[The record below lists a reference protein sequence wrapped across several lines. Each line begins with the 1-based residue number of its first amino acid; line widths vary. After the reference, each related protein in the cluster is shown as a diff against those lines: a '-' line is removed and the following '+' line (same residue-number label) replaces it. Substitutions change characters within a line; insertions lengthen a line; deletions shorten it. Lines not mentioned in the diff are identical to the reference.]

1 MMQLQK
7 PHPTV
12 QLHQICKRFENV
24 EANKSINLELR
35 AGEIQALL
43 GENGAG
49 KTTLMNILSGWH
61 QADSGE
67 IIIRGRVANIH
78 SPSDAIQLGIGMVHQ
93 HFRLVEEMTVAE
105 NIFLGWRKTP
115 WLTTKKS
122 LSRHVKKAAEELDY
136 SIDANAKVWQLSV
149 GEQQRVE
156 IIRLLIRGA
165 EILILDE
172 PTAVL
177 TSQESTALF
186 RALRKLASSG
196 RSIVFISH
204 KLDEVLE
211 ISDRIT
217 VLRNGEV
224 VGTSITSECDSRV
237 LASMMVGQDVNL
249 HNYKKEGSAGSVL
262 LEINDL
268 QAMGDRGLLTLKGL
282 SLSVHEREIL
292 GIAGVAGNGQRELA
306 EVLMGIRPKL
316 DGTIVIGGNAQWT
329 MEPRRLAEAGIGNIP
344 EDRAG
349 SGLFSSLS
357 IMHNAILRSYYRPP
371 IRRGNKIDGKKAIEF
386 TNRLIQRGNIKA
398 GSIQSP
404 VSELSGGNQQKLVAH
419 REIENA
425 SRILIAMHPT
435 RGLDFV
441 AADDIRKELINHR
454 NQDRAVLLISEDM
467 DEIFELSDR
476 IAVIFEG
483 RILSVMDQKT
493 ASRTD
498 IGLLMG
504 GVKSETRMNPA

>member
-1 MMQLQK
+1 MMQFQK
-7 PHPTV
+7 SPPTV
-12 QLHQICKRFENV
+12 QMHQICKRFENV
-24 EANKSINLELR
+24 EANKRIDLDLR
-35 AGEIQALL
+35 AGEIHALL

-49 KTTLMNILSGWH
+49 KSTLMNILAGWH

-67 IIIRGRVANIH
+67 IIIRGRLADIY

-115 WLTTKKS
+115 WLTTKTS
-122 LSRHVKKAAEELDY
+122 LSRPVKGVAEELDY
-136 SIDANAKVWQLSV
+136 SIDANAKIWQLCV

-156 IIRLLIRGA
+156 IMRLLIRGA

-177 TSQESTALF
+177 TPQESTALF
-186 RALRKLASSG
+186 RALQKLASTG
-196 RSIVFISH
+196 KSIVFISH

-211 ISDRIT
+211 ISDRVT

-224 VGTSITSECDSRV
+224 VGTSITSECDFRI
-237 LASMMVGQDVNL
+237 LASLMVGQEVNL
-249 HNYKKEGSAGSVL
+249 RNYKKEGSAGSVL

-268 QAMGDRGLLTLKGL
+268 QAMGDRGLLALKGL

-292 GIAGVAGNGQRELA
+292 GIAGVAGNGQSELA
-306 EVLMGIRPKL
+306 EVLTGIRPKL
-316 DGTIVIGGNAQWT
+316 GGSIAINGNTQKT
-329 MEPRRLAEAGIGNIP
+329 MEPRQLAEAGIGNIP
-344 EDRAG
+344 EDRVG
-349 SGLFSSLS
+349 IGLFSSLS
-357 IMHNAILRSYYRPP
+357 ITHNAILRSYHRPP
-371 IRRGNKIDGKKAIEF
+371 IKKGTKIDWKKAIEF

-425 SRILIAMHPT
+425 SRVLIAMHPT

-441 AADDIRKELINHR
+441 AADDIRRELVHYR
-454 NQDRAVLLISEDM
+454 NQDRAILLISEDL

-476 IAVIFEG
+476 IAVIFDG
-483 RILSVMDQKT
+483 RILSVIDQKT

-504 GVKSETRMNPA
+504 GVKTERRINPA